1 MFPDPY
7 IVESIDDAVQEY
19 YGKIEEY
26 KSDEIIERGLT
37 VTKEFYS
44 MFPTTAIS
52 ELNQRISQYHNSII
66 TGLAQSYGDA
76 IYSRDEEKVL
86 YEIDLNM
93 HDREVFI
100 RDLIKKCGSINYTPY
115 LHEET
120 PQEIIGSAEQI
131 IKKYLGGKDISETIN
146 SGIYNSNVF

>member
-100 RDLIKKCGSINYTPY
+100 RDLIKKCGRSGKYVCHTGKPSN
-115 LHEET
+115 
-120 PQEIIGSAEQI
+120 S
-131 IKKYLGGKDISETIN
+131 KKKKKKD
-146 SGIYNSNVF
+146 